1 MTATIKSIL
10 GQGNLQHLEKISR
23 SMVVRIRQHTL
34 EVRLALL
41 GKIGNTLSTISSKL
55 MIAMTGKVSI
65 QLLAPQE
72 LIHILSKA
80 INETRKSVKWMLPNR
95 AKDNRD
101 LYSLI
106 SAKIIS
112 LEDGTSAI
120 SVKIPL
126 QDTEEMYKLFHINTF
141 EVPIATGSKLIV
153 QLDIPEGYIC
163 AHL

>member
-1 MTATIKSIL
+1 MF
-10 GQGNLQHLEKISR
+10 
-23 SMVVRIRQHTL
+23 
-34 EVRLALL
+34 
-41 GKIGNTLSTISSKL
+41 
-55 MIAMTGKVSI
+55 
-65 QLLAPQE
+65 
-72 LIHILSKA
+72 
-80 INETRKSVKWMLPNR
+80 PNR

-141 EVPIATGSKLIV
+141 EVPMATGSTLIV
-153 QLDIPEGYIC
+153 QLNIPEGYIC